1 MSTFYG
7 IKEKETKQAC
17 MDKTSLWGNEK
28 NVEFCEGSESH
39 PVPVQWLPILPN
51 KKKNLTSTVSK
62 ILSGPVCLKH
72 SLWHFST
79 LATITL
85 VNCTAHILATWKCPL
100 ARRLQGLAKNILNT
114 KLSPFAPWWNVFC
127 LYFCSF
133 FSFTFQKAGCK
144 WSLNSNV
151 FFIICSKD

>member
-1 MSTFYG
+1 MG
-7 IKEKETKQAC
+7 LKRKK
-17 MDKTSLWGNEK
+17 
-28 NVEFCEGSESH
+28 
-39 PVPVQWLPILPN
+39 PN
-51 KKKNLTSTVSK
+51 KHVWTKPVCEEMKRMWSFVRGVNRTQCQYNGCLFCPTTKKNLTSTVSK